1 MRIWS
6 ATKAALAELR
16 GFFPR
21 LWLIFRE
28 LLNEVVGL
36 VFLAIALFF
45 IVSANGLVHTYNS
58 LGDNPDAFTRL
69 VVIALAVILFGY
81 FGVSSFIRARKISRS
96 RENEN

>member
-1 MRIWS
+1 MRVWY
-6 ATKAALAELR
+6 AAKAAFGEMR
-16 GFFPR
+16 GFLPR
-21 LWLIFRE
+21 LWSIFRE

-45 IVSANGLVHTYNS
+45 IVSANGLVHTFNA

-96 RENEN
+96 REN